1 MGRESKCR
9 DGQPERGNMQ
19 NLIATLTERELEV
32 YDLLCTGQTNQ
43 QIADNLY
50 LSLATVKY
58 HLKNIFVKLG
68 VETRGA
74 AIAYGQGSREID
86 HPTIAPGQFDEKA
99 LRQAAKVLVELGL
112 GDRKVVNDVVLNLLG
127 VLGGKIK

>member
-1 MGRESKCR
+1 MDSLKGAK
-9 DGQPERGNMQ
+9 MQ

-32 YDLLCTGQTNQ
+32 YNLLCTGKTNQ
-43 QIADNLY
+43 QIADRLF

-86 HPTIAPGQFDEKA
+86 TPVIVPGQFDEKA
-99 LRQAAKVLVELGL
+99 LRKAAQVVVELGL
-112 GDRKVVNDVVLNLLG
+112 HDRKVVNELVLDLLG